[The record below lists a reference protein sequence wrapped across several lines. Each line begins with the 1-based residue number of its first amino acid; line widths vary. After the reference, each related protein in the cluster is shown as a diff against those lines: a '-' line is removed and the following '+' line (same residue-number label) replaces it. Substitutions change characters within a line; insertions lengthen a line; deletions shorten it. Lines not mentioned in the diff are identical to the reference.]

1 MDQLKVILTHV
12 QKHHF
17 WLLCVATMIAGM
29 VGWFMAR
36 NSLSAA
42 YTKNKADIVAK
53 FTALQGILAI
63 EHHPNSEW
71 TKEIGK
77 LTGKEREIV
86 RNAWTAVYDE
96 QKKHLEWPPELGE
109 EFLNFVNKQPHT
121 AEIREDLCRKY
132 QDLIIKTEFP
142 RLLEIVDAEAHNAKK
157 ASPEAVDRKRPGAAK
172 AEEPQHEYK
181 VVWDASSQQ
190 EVEKSLY
197 FEQVPSSE
205 QVRQAQEDIW
215 AYWALLTIIRAMNEE
230 RYIASVRRISE
241 ISIGQRAAA
250 QFQAGMT
257 GEHVEHLKAVAPTAA
272 EGPAP
277 PALPPD
283 GEAVVKPIDEGRYL
297 DPEGKPLPPGEAA
310 SKQFKRMPI
319 FLRLAI
325 DQREIN
331 KLLVECAN
339 SSLPVEVRQL
349 RIAATKSG
357 GGTSV
362 TRQPSSTTNRG
373 TEQGPPTESESYEVP
388 IELAGIIYIYNPP
401 DAAKLG
407 GQPAASSAGGQ

>member
-1 MDQLKVILTHV
+1 MDQLKVILKHV

-17 WLLCVATMIAGM
+17 WLLCVTTMAAGM

-53 FTALQGILAI
+53 FTSLQGILGV
-63 EHHPNSEW
+63 EHHPNGEW

-157 ASPEAVDRKRPGAAK
+157 KSPEALDRKRAGGGK
-172 AEEPQHEYK
+172 SEEPQHEYK
-181 VVWDASSQQ
+181 VVWDSSSQQ

-197 FEQVPSSE
+197 FEQVPSSQ

-215 AYWALLTIIRAMNEE
+215 AYRVLLTIIRAMNEGHIIG
-230 RYIASVRRISE
+230 RVRRISE
-241 ISIGQRAAA
+241 ISIGQRAAT
-250 QFQAGMT
+250 QFQAGMK
-257 GEHVEHLKAVAPTAA
+257 GEHVEHLKAAAPSTA
-272 EGPAP
+272 EAP
-277 PALPPD
+277 VPPSE
-283 GEAVVKPIDEGRYL
+283 GEAVAKSIDEGRYL

-339 SSLPVEVRQL
+339 SPLPVEVRQL
-349 RIAATKSG
+349 RIAVTKG
-357 GGTSV
+357 GGSSAA
-362 TRQPSSTTNRG
+362 RQTPATNRG
-373 TEQGPPTESESYEVP
+373 TEQGPPTESDSYEVP

-407 GQPAASSAGGQ
+407 GQAAAASVGGQ